1 MSSNHNVQLTIRQYL
16 LGQLAGEALEQFEEQ
31 FFADD
36 SLFQEVLVAEDE
48 LIDESLSDELNET
61 ESVLFASN
69 FLNSPE
75 RKQKLLFRRVL
86 KGYVE
91 RQKPR
96 KVAPRRWSFLTDAV
110 YSFRT
115 AIITAALI
123 IITGIIALVG
133 IIPNRPAT
141 FATLNLSMGSSQRA
155 TGEQI
160 PKVKL
165 PLKVDELRLQL
176 ELPEPSTPGQT
187 YRVELIR
194 VDGRTRTLKTVSQDD
209 KSVVVAISDSQ
220 LEPAQ
225 YALNLYTTKPGQ
237 AEQRIAGSYF
247 FTAE

>member
-1 MSSNHNVQLTIRQYL
+1 L

-48 LIDESLSDELNET
+48 LIDESLSDALNDT
-61 ESVLFASN
+61 ESELFARN
-69 FLNSPE
+69 FVNSPE
-75 RKQKLLFRRVL
+75 RKHKLLFRRVL

-91 RQKPR
+91 RKKPR
-96 KVAPRRWSFLTDAV
+96 KVVPRRWAFLTDIV
-110 YSFRT
+110 YPYRT
-115 AIITAALI
+115 AITSAALVI
-123 IITGIIALVG
+123 IAAIIALV
-133 IIPNRPAT
+133 PFLPHRPAT

-155 TGEQI
+155 TGAHI
-160 PKVKL
+160 PKVAL

-176 ELPEPSTPGQT
+176 ELPEPATPGQT
-187 YRVELIR
+187 YRVELVRI
-194 VDGRTRTLKTVSQDD
+194 DGKTRTLKTVSQDY

-220 LEPAQ
+220 LEAGR
-225 YALNLYTTKPGQ
+225 YALNLYATKPGE